1 VTLGPGQA
9 GGTTADPGAP
19 SPPAAPPE
27 TALGPPRAAA
37 RVDGQ
42 GLAAALVAAMARAQP
57 AALESLYDLFAA
69 ELYGLILGMV
79 GDSGEAQEI
88 LQETMWQAWRQS
100 GRYDPARA
108 SVRTWL
114 HVIMRSRVA
123 DWRRRRGTARAASD
137 LSAAE
142 RVDDP
147 ASAGMFERV
156 VDRNDL
162 LQAQYRLSE
171 AERQAIALTY
181 YRGLSQAEAA
191 RALGI
196 PLGTLKGRVRSALA
210 RLRAALDL
218 GREGEG

>member
-1 VTLGPGQA
+1 MTLGPSQA
-9 GGTTADPGAP
+9 DGTGADAHPRAP
-19 SPPAAPPE
+19 SPPAPAPHLPQGS
-27 TALGPPRAAA
+27 AK
-37 RVDGQ
+37 VDGQ
-42 GLAAALVAAMARAQP
+42 ALAAALVAAMARAEP
-57 AALESLYDLFAA
+57 AALEALYDLFAA
-69 ELYGLILGMV
+69 ELYGLIVGMV

-123 DWRRRRGTARAASD
+123 DWRRRRRPVEAASD
-137 LSAAE
+137 LSAAA

-147 ASAGMFERV
+147 VSAGMFERV

-162 LQAQYRLSE
+162 LQAQDRLSE

-191 RALGI
+191 RALGV

-218 GREGEG
+218 GPQEEG